1 MRRDSL
7 EYNNDLSE
15 SKFLNS
21 EMNKAMV
28 IKPILK
34 SVLVPR
40 LQFALNNNPTKEL
53 TYLCNT
59 LLEFNDY
66 KENIIINFEDAES
79 LSNEQKK
86 FMYKLN
92 SKIEPLLMDAI
103 NMNSIDNR
111 NEYVR
116 RIYRWYMDRC
126 EHFKKLKKID
136 MRTEKN
142 KDQIDEEEPPKMP
155 PPSLEEIKEHRCE
168 IQGFETANKRIKD
181 YDRKIL
187 YKTNKNE
194 PQNLMNFKDID
205 NLNYYYKENGF
216 NSTLNNFSKNL
227 NYNPN
232 NDITS
237 NVSTKYETF
246 YKPSNNIIEFKT
258 GTDWFT
264 KTGLDFNKEIKSSYS
279 YLRPKY
285 EFDYLSVEQNILN
298 EKNKNIIEKR
308 NQEEIK
314 KAMMDY
320 GLKKSLYDGNINKK
334 FEMKHILKNYKIK
347 LEEMKKKEEEEKE
360 RQRLEEEK
368 RKDELKKKLE
378 EEERK
383 RQEEIKKKLEEEI
396 KKKDEENKDNH
407 SSYNNEDEEEDKED
421 EENNKNDEEKENEFD
436 EEIILKPKIDIDN
449 VKYICQ
455 FNTSKTIK
463 KLQRR
468 SSFINDPSKKP
479 PVIVTYYCKMNPIK
493 IKNKTLQ
500 NKYQIKYE
508 ADNEIIENLKN
519 EQQTNKNIN
528 DIFFKKQSPLGSD
541 ISIYSNF
548 TDNIFYLRTINQRLN
563 NIFLIDKPKDG
574 YQQHMK
580 PLSLYD
586 NLHKRY
592 ISFDRPITEGR
603 NKDTDFMFKTFYKF
617 NNDLLNMRKTISNFQ
632 ENKIKNSKIFKNGN
646 KKLKVQLKE
655 INSTPKDKLF
665 NKYYLPLTGSNLL
678 NAPIEEKKSKKKK

>member
-7 EYNNDLSE
+7 EYNNE
-15 SKFLNS
+15 YNENKILNS
-21 EMNKAMV
+21 EMNKAMA

-34 SVLVPR
+34 SVIVPR

-53 TYLCNT
+53 TFLCNT
-59 LLEFNDY
+59 LLEFNEY
-66 KENIIINFEDAES
+66 KENIIINFEDALS

-142 KDQIDEEEPPKMP
+142 KDQIDEEEPPKIP

-181 YDRKIL
+181 YNRKII
-187 YKTNKNE
+187 YKKNKNE

-216 NSTLNNFSKNL
+216 DSTLNNFSKNL

-246 YKPSNNIIEFKT
+246 YKPSNNKIEFKT

-279 YLRPKY
+279 YLRSKY

-320 GLKKSLYDGNINKK
+320 GLKKSLYEGNANKK
-334 FEMKHILKNYKIK
+334 FEMKHILKSYKIK

-368 RKDELKKKLE
+368 RKEELKKKLE

-383 RQEEIKKKLEEEI
+383 KQEEIKRKLEEEI
-396 KKKDEENKDNH
+396 KKKEEENKDND
-407 SSYNNEDEEEDKED
+407 SYNNVNDEEEDKED
-421 EENNKNDEEKENEFD
+421 EEENNKKDDENE
-436 EEIILKPKIDIDN
+436 EEFNEVILKPKIDINN

-455 FNTSKTIK
+455 FNTSKAIK

-468 SSFINDPSKKP
+468 STFINDPSKKP
-479 PVIVTYYCKMNPIK
+479 PVTVTYYCKVNPIE
-493 IKNKTLQ
+493 IKNRTIQ

-508 ADNEIIENLKN
+508 ADNEIIEELKN
-519 EQQTNKNIN
+519 EQPNKNIN
-528 DIFFKKQSPLGSD
+528 DIFFKKQSPLSSD
-541 ISIYSNF
+541 ISIYSNYS
-548 TDNIFYLRTINQRLN
+548 DNIFKLRNINQKLN
-563 NIFLIDKPKDG
+563 NIYLIDKPKDG
-574 YQQHMK
+574 YQLHMK

-603 NKDTDFMFKTFYKF
+603 NKNTDFMFKTFYKF
-617 NNDLLNMRKTISNFQ
+617 NNDLLNMRKTISNFN
-632 ENKIKNSKIFKNGN
+632 ENKIRNSKIFKSGN
-646 KKLKVQLKE
+646 KKLKIQLEE
-655 INSTPKDKLF
+655 INSIPKDTIF
-665 NKYYLPLTGSNLL
+665 HKYYLPLTGSNLL
-678 NAPIEEKKSKKKK
+678 NAPVEEKKSKKKK